1 MKVTDLVTFFYFYIK
16 KNMTDIF
23 HKVTE
28 KIRWHND

>member
-1 MKVTDLVTFFYFYIK
+1 MKVTDLVAFFLFLYQ

-23 HKVTE
+23 HKMTE